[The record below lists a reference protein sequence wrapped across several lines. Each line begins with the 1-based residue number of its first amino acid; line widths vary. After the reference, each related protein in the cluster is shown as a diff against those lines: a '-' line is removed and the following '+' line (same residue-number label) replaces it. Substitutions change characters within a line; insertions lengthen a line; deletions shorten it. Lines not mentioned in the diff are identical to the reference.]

1 MIEATKSKLDKWDYI
16 KLKFLHSKGN
26 HQKSKKT
33 TYGMGKVFPNC
44 TSDKGPIAKIHELI
58 QLNRNP
64 FKYPY

>member
-1 MIEATKSKLDKWDYI
+1 MGLHQTK
-16 KLKFLHSKGN
+16 KFLHIKGN

-58 QLNRNP
+58 QLSRNP